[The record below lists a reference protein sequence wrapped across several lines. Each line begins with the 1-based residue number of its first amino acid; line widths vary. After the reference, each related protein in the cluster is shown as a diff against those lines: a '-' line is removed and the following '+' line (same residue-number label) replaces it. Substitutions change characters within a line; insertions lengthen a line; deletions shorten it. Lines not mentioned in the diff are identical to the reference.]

1 MKIYV
6 VGTVFTKTA
15 NIEFDLWCYNTMES
29 VLEYAYVPLS
39 VEYAVIYRVFTNNS
53 QREAA
58 GIQLTD
64 LWKQMKPARDKEQS
78 LSADRRDGEDKQTV
92 VV

>member
-6 VGTVFTKTA
+6 VGTVFTKTP
-15 NIEFDLWCYNTMES
+15 NTEFGLWCYNTMES
-29 VLEYAYVPLS
+29 VLEYSYVLLS
-39 VEYAVIYRVFTNNS
+39 VEYAVIYCVFTNNS

-58 GIQLTD
+58 GIQLTV

-78 LSADRRDGEDKQTV
+78 LSADLRDGDKQTV